1 MLKKLLVV
9 LLIACSFGCH
19 KNQQQSACG
28 TGQVCTAL
36 FASIGIRFTDK
47 DGNPIAVKNYSAIN
61 QRTHLAMVNS
71 NPPINPYGIGY
82 YVVADDS
89 ARSQLSTEGDD
100 VLVSATDPAT
110 NQTKTTTFKLSGGCN
125 CHVDKLSGVEKVA
138 FD

>member
-9 LLIACSFGCH
+9 LLMACSFGCH

-36 FASIGIRFTDK
+36 FASVGIQFADK
-47 DGNPIAVKNYSAIN
+47 NGNPIAVKNYMVIN
-61 QRTHLAMVNS
+61 QRTHLALVNS

-82 YVVADDS
+82 YVVADDN

-100 VLVSATDPAT
+100 ILVSATDSIT
-110 NQTKTTTFKLSGGCN
+110 NQTKTTILKISGGCN
-125 CHVDKLSGVEKVA
+125 CHVAKLSGVEKIA